1 MDIEGL
7 LKEYINLCK
16 QYDNL
21 KMKDLLYKILNKN
34 STLNYN
40 NSTIQLL
47 QNLIP
52 HFTVNGLLN
61 IQDQYYLFKSGGR
74 RRRKNKSKSPRSKQ
88 QTKSPQQP
96 RLKSPKPPQQPR
108 LKSPKPPQQPR
119 LKSPK
124 PPQQPRLKS
133 PKPPQQ
139 PRLKSPKPP
148 QKPKSQTDNY
158 KDIKKHAKNQLIDL
172 SKQGITLAAN
182 NISSTMN
189 EKLSKNNQKIIDE
202 QQSQK
207 IIDEIIKVLEPNLVK
222 PIPNLEELIKEAVI
236 NATTID

>member
-88 QTKSPQQP
+88 QTKS
-96 RLKSPKPPQQPR
+96 
-108 LKSPKPPQQPR
+108 
-119 LKSPK
+119 
-124 PPQQPRLKS
+124 PQQPRLKS